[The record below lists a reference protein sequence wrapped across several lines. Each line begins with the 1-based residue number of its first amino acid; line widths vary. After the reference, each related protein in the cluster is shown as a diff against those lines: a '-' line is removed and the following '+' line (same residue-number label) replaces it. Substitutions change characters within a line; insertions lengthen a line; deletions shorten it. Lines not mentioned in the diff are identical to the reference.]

1 MCLMSNRT
9 IGFRHRIREELPTCI
24 FWNYDTRSVN
34 PQRRIRL
41 SWRATET
48 CRLFFWAP
56 TRFPAH
62 RRFDAVIVMGGPMGV
77 GDQGEVEWLA
87 SEIEYIRDLVES
99 DVPVWGVCL
108 GSQLLAAALGARV
121 YTGAVPEV
129 GVEEITLTVEGR
141 QDPVWGDLPSTFPAM
156 QWHSDTFDIP
166 NGAVR
171 LAGSAKYPNQLFRY
185 KQSYAVQFHLEAS
198 SEVAREWMEL
208 AEYRDSL
215 HASLGADGPRIFMQQ
230 LSAAESQGL
239 EIAAAVMEK
248 WLKSISTE

>member
-1 MCLMSNRT
+1 MHFLEL
-9 IGFRHRIREELPTCI
+9 RHAQCEPPAAYSPVLESYGDVQTVLLGTDP
-24 FWNYDTRSVN
+24 
-34 PQRRIRL
+34 L
-41 SWRATET
+41 
-48 CRLFFWAP
+48 
-56 TRFPAH
+56 PAH

-77 GDQGEVEWLA
+77 GDQGEVEWLG
-87 SEIEYIRDLVES
+87 IRDRIHSRSGRERRPGVGEC
-99 DVPVWGVCL
+99 VWVRSC
-108 GSQLLAAALGARV
+108 SPRRWVLASTRALC
-121 YTGAVPEV
+121 PKS

-239 EIAAAVMEK
+239 EIAAAVMGEMVEIH
-248 WLKSISTE
+248 LHRISPFCPD

>member
-1 MCLMSNRT
+1 
-9 IGFRHRIREELPTCI
+9 
-24 FWNYDTRSVN
+24 
-34 PQRRIRL
+34 
-41 SWRATET
+41 
-48 CRLFFWAP
+48 
-56 TRFPAH
+56 
-62 RRFDAVIVMGGPMGV
+62 MGGPMGV

-166 NGAVR
+166 ERRGAARWFSQVSESTLPITELQSSVSPR
-171 LAGSAKYPNQLFRY
+171 SVLRGGARVDGTGRVPRFAACFAGSGRSA
-185 KQSYAVQFHLEAS
+185 H
-198 SEVAREWMEL
+198 
-208 AEYRDSL
+208 L
-215 HASLGADGPRIFMQQ
+215 HAAVECSRVAGTRDCRSRDGEMVEIHLHRISPFCPD
-230 LSAAESQGL
+230 
-239 EIAAAVMEK
+239 
-248 WLKSISTE
+248 

>member
-1 MCLMSNRT
+1 MHFLEL
-9 IGFRHRIREELPTCI
+9 RHAQCEPPAAYSPVLESYGDVQTVLLGTDP
-24 FWNYDTRSVN
+24 
-34 PQRRIRL
+34 L
-41 SWRATET
+41 
-48 CRLFFWAP
+48 
-56 TRFPAH
+56 PAH

-77 GDQGEVEWLA
+77 GDQAEVEWLA
-87 SEIEYIRDLVES
+87 SEIEYIRDLVEN

-129 GVEEITLTVEGR
+129 GVEDITLTAEGHE
-141 QDPVWGDLPSTFPAM
+141 DPVWGGLPSTFPAM

-166 NGAVR
+166 DGAVR

-198 SEVAREWMEL
+198 SAVAREWMEL

-215 HASLGADGPRIFMQQ
+215 HASLGVDGPRIFMEQ
-230 LSAAESQGL
+230 LGAAESQGL
-239 EIAAAVMEK
+239 ETATTVMEK
-248 WLKSISTE
+248 WLKSISTK

>member
-1 MCLMSNRT
+1 
-9 IGFRHRIREELPTCI
+9 
-24 FWNYDTRSVN
+24 
-34 PQRRIRL
+34 
-41 SWRATET
+41 
-48 CRLFFWAP
+48 
-56 TRFPAH
+56 
-62 RRFDAVIVMGGPMGV
+62 MGGPMGV

-215 HASLGADGPRIFMQQ
+215 HGFAGSGR
-230 LSAAESQGL
+230 SAHL
-239 EIAAAVMEK
+239 HAAVECSRVAGARDCRSRDGEMVEIH
-248 WLKSISTE
+248 LHRISPFCPD